1 MEHEIAD
8 GQSLLE
14 AKLAQ
19 MDKELIEAEAKL
31 TKLLAEREAD
41 GEERERLYRLH
52 REKLGVEELHGL
64 VEGLFQSQR
73 AMWKLLKERR
83 ADKSKD
89 VRMATLEQHIA
100 WQNQQYEQ
108 VRQSGQGGRL
118 RPV

>member
-52 REKLGVEELHGL
+52 R
-64 VEGLFQSQR
+64 
-73 AMWKLLKERR
+73 
-83 ADKSKD
+83 
-89 VRMATLEQHIA
+89 
-100 WQNQQYEQ
+100 
-108 VRQSGQGGRL
+108 
-118 RPV
+118 